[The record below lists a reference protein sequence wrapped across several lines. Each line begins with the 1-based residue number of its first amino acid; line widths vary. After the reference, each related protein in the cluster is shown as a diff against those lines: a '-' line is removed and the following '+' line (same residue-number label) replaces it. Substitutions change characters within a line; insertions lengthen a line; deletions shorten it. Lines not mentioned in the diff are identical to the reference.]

1 MTTSQFDP
9 AARADRGRRM
19 VEDFMRSPNRSL
31 RNHAPEVL
39 EDMRDHARD
48 CGRPELA
55 QHFSHELASRHRQ
68 PSADRVSKCRT
79 PGCSRMVRRVRPD
92 EPDIQSAVW
101 THFDGRVQCEV
112 PLPSAWPQDD

>member
-1 MTTSQFDP
+1 VTTSQHDP

-19 VEDFMRSPNRSL
+19 VDDFMRSPNGSL
-31 RNHAPEVL
+31 RDYAPEVL
-39 EDMRDHARD
+39 NDMRDYAHAI
-48 CGRPELA
+48 GRPELA
-55 QHFSHELASRHRQ
+55 QHFSHELASRRRH

-79 PGCSRMVRRVRPD
+79 PGCSRMVRPVRPD

-101 THFDGRVQCEV
+101 THFDGRTQCDV